1 MRISDWSSDVC
12 SSDLA
17 DHVVQQRDHRI
28 AALEREA
35 LLADILGMQ
44 VALQALGR
52 GQALED
58 AALLFAGLSEVA
70 AGGFHAFV
78 EPATLLRVRDVHE
91 LGADRA
97 GIGGL
102 RSEERRVG
110 KECVSTCRFR
120 WSP

>member
-1 MRISDWSSDVC
+1 
-12 SSDLA
+12 
-17 DHVVQQRDHRI
+17 
-28 AALEREA
+28 
-35 LLADILGMQ
+35 MQ

-58 AALLFAGLSEVA
+58 AALLVAGLPEVA
-70 AGGFHAFV
+70 AGSFHAFV

-102 RSEERRVG
+102 EQREQVTQLHPRVATDRSEARRVG
-110 KECVSTCRFR
+110 KEWVSTCRSR